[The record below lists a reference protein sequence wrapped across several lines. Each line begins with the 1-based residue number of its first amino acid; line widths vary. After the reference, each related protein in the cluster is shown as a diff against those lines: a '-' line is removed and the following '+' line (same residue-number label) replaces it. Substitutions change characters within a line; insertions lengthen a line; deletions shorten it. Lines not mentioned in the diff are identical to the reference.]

1 MKKKDFD
8 QLKDLAVKICT
19 TAQKVR
25 SECIKE
31 HPDEGKITLL
41 MLDELGDLFS
51 EAEGLV
57 MREFYETVRRR
68 KFPIPDDD
76 DCLSI

>member
-8 QLKDLAVKICT
+8 QLKALMVKICI
-19 TAQKVR
+19 TAQKIK
-25 SECIKE
+25 SECMVA
-31 HPDEGKITLL
+31 HPDESKITLL

-57 MREFYETVRRR
+57 MREFYETVRGR
-68 KFPIPDDD
+68 KGIIPDDD
-76 DCLSI
+76 DCFSI